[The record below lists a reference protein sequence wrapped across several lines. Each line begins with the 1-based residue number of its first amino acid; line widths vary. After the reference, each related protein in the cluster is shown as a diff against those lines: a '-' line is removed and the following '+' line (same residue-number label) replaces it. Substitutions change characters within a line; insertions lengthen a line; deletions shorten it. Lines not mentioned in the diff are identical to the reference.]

1 MLEKQKDKFLNKVFT
16 LNESEYCFSKDIPSI
31 HFAGRFAAKESLKK
45 CLFSSEIT
53 ASIGFNE
60 IEILSRSNGA
70 PFVPQIKDFNIK
82 DIQISISHEKDFAIA
97 MALIIL

>member
-1 MLEKQKDKFLNKVFT
+1 M
-16 LNESEYCFSKDIPSI
+16 NESEFCFSKNIPSV
-31 HFAGRFAAKESLKK
+31 HFAGRFAAKESIKK
-45 CLFSSEIT
+45 CLYSSEIT

-70 PFVPQIKDFNIK
+70 PFVSKIKDFNIK

-97 MALIIL
+97 MALMFL